1 MIGERTD
8 GGTDR
13 MKDEGPAEG
22 KVLHSVLTEIETGGR
37 LDCWWL
43 TDVQGRSRLKQSQ
56 EAGLDNTQRE
66 G

>member
-22 KVLHSVLTEIETGGR
+22 KVLHNVLTEIETGGR
-37 LDCWWL
+37 LECW
-43 TDVQGRSRLKQSQ
+43 
-56 EAGLDNTQRE
+56 
-66 G
+66 

>member
-22 KVLHSVLTEIETGGR
+22 KELHNVLTEIETGGR
-37 LDCWWL
+37 LDCW
-43 TDVQGRSRLKQSQ
+43 
-56 EAGLDNTQRE
+56 
-66 G
+66 